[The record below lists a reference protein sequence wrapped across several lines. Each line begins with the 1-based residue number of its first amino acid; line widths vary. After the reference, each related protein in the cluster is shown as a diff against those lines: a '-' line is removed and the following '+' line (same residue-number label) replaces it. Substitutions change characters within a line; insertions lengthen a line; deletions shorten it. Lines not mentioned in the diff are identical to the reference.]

1 MRSSRNSRIA
11 AHIGLIAVSVLFLI
25 PIVWMLDLALK
36 TESETAVFPTLWLP
50 EVPQWS
56 NFAAAFTHI
65 DFLGYFRNSM
75 IISVITTVLTVLSSS
90 AVAFGLATQRARG
103 KRFVFAL
110 IVGTMMLPGI
120 VTTIPIYIMYARVG
134 LTDTYVPWVL
144 MGLGGS
150 AFFIFMIRQGFAA
163 VPREVEEAALID
175 GCGYFRIWWRIY
187 MPMTTPIL
195 AAAVVLQ
202 FVWSWGDYL
211 FPRLLLSSENT
222 TLAVAI
228 ASGYT
233 DRLGHSFPTLVAA
246 GSLMFAL
253 PVIILFLLLQRY
265 FVQGFATSGLK

>member
-1 MRSSRNSRIA
+1 MRTTRRSRIA
-11 AHIGLIAVSVLFLI
+11 AHIGLGAVCLLFLI
-25 PIVWMLDLALK
+25 PILWMLDLALK
-36 TESETAVFPTLWLP
+36 TESETALFPTQWFP
-50 EVPQWS
+50 AVPQWG
-56 NFAAAFTHI
+56 NFVDALTFI
-65 DFLGYFRNSM
+65 DFAGYFRNSM
-75 IISVITTVLTVLSSS
+75 IISTITTVLTVLSSA
-90 AVAFGLATQRARG
+90 AVAFGLATQRAPG
-103 KRFVFAL
+103 KKAVFGI
-110 IVGTMMLPGI
+110 IVGTMMIPGI

-150 AFFIFMIRQGFAA
+150 AFFIFMIRQGFASI
-163 VPREVEEAALID
+163 PREVEEAALVD
-175 GCGYFRIWWRIY
+175 GCSTFRIWWQIY
-187 MPMTTPIL
+187 LPMSTPIL

-228 ASGYT
+228 TTGYT
-233 DRLGHSFPTLVAA
+233 DRLGHSFPTLIAA
-246 GSLMFAL
+246 GSLLFAL